1 MDFLHEYTEVAKVYD
16 KLDDEEKFMINLYND
31 GFRNQMP
38 GDRSVTPLITTNL
51 TYNKKY
57 ETINNHHQL

>member
-38 GDRSVTPLITTNL
+38 GDRSVTPLFTTNL
-51 TYNKKY
+51 TYNKK
-57 ETINNHHQL
+57 I